1 MKPILYESNETAF
14 TSNGLGRLRDCISC
28 VVTEERNGIYECDFE
43 YPITGA
49 NYDKI
54 KLGRIIAVEHDDTN
68 DLQPFDIVSYSK
80 PIAGVV
86 TFHAV
91 HISYRQSKLT
101 AVGTNINSLASAFT
115 MLGSA
120 LPENPFSY
128 ETNIE
133 STAYMA
139 SADGTPRSVR
149 QFLGGVEGSILDT
162 YGGEYEWDKF
172 RVILHKSRGAQR
184 SLAVRYGVNMSEYNE
199 DTDYS
204 GTYTA
209 VVPYWTGGDSIIVGT
224 LVESGNTS
232 YDGHPNAIP
241 LDLTDKFENQPTTT
255 ELEAAALSYMNS
267 HESAL
272 PSSSVS
278 VSFIQL
284 ENTNEYDE
292 LAPLLKCRLCDSI
305 KVVFPHYNTSR
316 YMKIV
321 KTVYNVLLE
330 RYESLELGTL
340 STTLSEALGVSQSS
354 GSSYSGG
361 GGGGGGSGET
371 YSLSISGHTITL
383 SGDGGTTSSVTV
395 PDNNTTYTLSISDN
409 TLTLTPST
417 GAPQTVTVPDSNT
430 TYSISISDHAIT
442 LTPSEGSAE
451 TITVPDDNTTYTLT
465 RDGNS
470 ITLTPS
476 SGTAQS
482 IVATYYATCSTAAAT
497 SKKEVTVDSS
507 FSLESGA
514 RIVVY
519 MTHSNTVSNPTL
531 SVNGGTAHAIRRY
544 GTTAAG
550 TSAAAG
556 WNAGQML
563 SMTYSGSYWYIENWL
578 NTTYSTITDAE
589 YQAGTSTSS
598 RLVTPARLKNAILYH
613 APVESVNGQ
622 TGAVTVSVPT
632 KTSELANDS
641 LVADVEVDGV
651 SVVTNHVAEIDLAGK
666 VDEIVQNL
674 LAIESYYRSYLP
686 SKVTEINNAIT
697 ANPDVSTLFVFT
709 DYHYLYQDQ
718 SEGNATG
725 IGNILKYLA
734 QRTTVKDMAFLGDA
748 LSYENNSDR
757 VDESINSFLAEV
769 TGMDRMMIVKGNHDL
784 NPYGTPKLTNQQYID
799 RVMSA
804 MDGNYGIDISDK
816 TWYYRD
822 DTENMVRY
830 IVLDSRETSMD
841 YDYANGDATEK
852 AYITAEAQF
861 FGNTLLSMP
870 SGYMAVV
877 LTHAQWW
884 GTSDTSV
891 TIYSASN
898 QEPVKMMKAYNSRGS
913 YSGLGVS
920 FNFSSGVGTAPV
932 MWVGHAHKDFS
943 QMFGSVLC
951 VSTSADSWAFANAR
965 PDYVTH
971 TKGTITEHVADC
983 LLIDRTAGTIDTIR
997 IGAGKNRH
1005 FVLGQGQECNVS
1017 NSLVNCSTSNVA
1029 TKAYSTYSATLT
1041 ADSGCEFD
1049 SVVVTVGGFDV
1060 SANYVTMGTDTATIS
1075 IPNVPQDIVV
1085 TAHASVAQRYTNL
1098 IPQSTEVSS
1107 SSIYN
1112 GGLGYK
1118 NGHYISSGNES
1129 ANANDCMTGCIPYVI
1144 GSTQPTDV
1152 IYIKGYTG
1160 GVGESHT
1167 RLCIR
1172 KSDKTRVSEF
1182 NGFLNA
1188 NNIFDVTTLG
1198 TGYYKLTPKTGIHN
1212 SYTVGYVQFSFH
1224 QPDASGI
1231 IITKNEPI
1239 E

>member
-54 KLGRIIAVEHDDTN
+54 RLGRIIAVEHDDTN

-80 PIAGVV
+80 PINGVV

-172 RVILHKSRGAQR
+172 RVVLHKSRGAQR

-209 VVPYWTGGDSIIVGT
+209 VVPYWTGGDSIIVGA

-519 MTHSNTVSNPTL
+519 MTNSNTVSNPTL

-613 APVESVNGQ
+613 APVKSVNGQ
-622 TGAVTVSVPT
+622 TGAVTVTVPT
-632 KTSELANDS
+632 KTSDLTNDS
-641 LVADVEVDGV
+641 
-651 SVVTNHVAEIDLAGK
+651 
-666 VDEIVQNL
+666 
-674 LAIESYYRSYLP
+674 
-686 SKVTEINNAIT
+686 
-697 ANPDVSTLFVFT
+697 
-709 DYHYLYQDQ
+709 
-718 SEGNATG
+718 
-725 IGNILKYLA
+725 
-734 QRTTVKDMAFLGDA
+734 
-748 LSYENNSDR
+748 
-757 VDESINSFLAEV
+757 
-769 TGMDRMMIVKGNHDL
+769 
-784 NPYGTPKLTNQQYID
+784 
-799 RVMSA
+799 
-804 MDGNYGIDISDK
+804 
-816 TWYYRD
+816 
-822 DTENMVRY
+822 
-830 IVLDSRETSMD
+830 
-841 YDYANGDATEK
+841 
-852 AYITAEAQF
+852 
-861 FGNTLLSMP
+861 
-870 SGYMAVV
+870 
-877 LTHAQWW
+877 
-884 GTSDTSV
+884 
-891 TIYSASN
+891 
-898 QEPVKMMKAYNSRGS
+898 
-913 YSGLGVS
+913 
-920 FNFSSGVGTAPV
+920 
-932 MWVGHAHKDFS
+932 
-943 QMFGSVLC
+943 
-951 VSTSADSWAFANAR
+951 
-965 PDYVTH
+965 
-971 TKGTITEHVADC
+971 
-983 LLIDRTAGTIDTIR
+983 
-997 IGAGKNRH
+997 
-1005 FVLGQGQECNVS
+1005 
-1017 NSLVNCSTSNVA
+1017 
-1029 TKAYSTYSATLT
+1029 
-1041 ADSGCEFD
+1041 
-1049 SVVVTVGGFDV
+1049 
-1060 SANYVTMGTDTATIS
+1060 
-1075 IPNVPQDIVV
+1075 
-1085 TAHASVAQRYTNL
+1085 
-1098 IPQSTEVSS
+1098 
-1107 SSIYN
+1107 
-1112 GGLGYK
+1112 
-1118 NGHYISSGNES
+1118 
-1129 ANANDCMTGCIPYVI
+1129 
-1144 GSTQPTDV
+1144 
-1152 IYIKGYTG
+1152 
-1160 GVGESHT
+1160 
-1167 RLCIR
+1167 
-1172 KSDKTRVSEF
+1172 
-1182 NGFLNA
+1182 GFLNSVPEA
-1188 NNIFDVTTLG
+1188 DEITFSSSGHWNFFQNVTDVSQALDVVGDYIDDNLSPLVGTTATVTPQDVMTALGAGRDICITASYTYQSIPLALRFTAFNRATDTVNGQVLDYAVSQTIVIVGSDTVLFTLAGGTSQGTAVAWQVNMQVLVNDSTLG
-1198 TGYYKLTPKTGIHN
+1198 SALN
-1212 SYTVGYVQFSFH
+1212 GYVPTSREVNNK
-1224 QPDASGI
+1224 PLSANITLTSSDVGAISAPSSASAGDFLVYNGSAWVAQSLS
-1231 IITKNEPI
+1231 TWQGGNY
-1239 E
+1239 